1 MKAQETYSHLF
12 KNYRE
17 VLRLNAARAL
27 DGARDTAFARFESLG
42 LPNAKNEEYRYCD
55 LIPALEVDYGMN
67 LYRMGIPAHPGDVF
81 RCDVPS
87 MATRLF
93 FIVNDL
99 YYPHKKSLN
108 LPEGV
113 IYGSLNEQLKAHP
126 DLLEKYYNHL
136 CAQGEDAM
144 AALNTAMVQ
153 DGFVLYIPAGVQVEQ
168 PLQLVQMF
176 QGDIDIMATRRLLV
190 VLEEGASAQLIVCD
204 HAMSTARYF
213 SNQVSEI
220 FLGKGARLEYY
231 EMEMTHD
238 KTTRVCN
245 TYISQEA
252 DSDLLMNNIGLE
264 NGLTR
269 NNVELTFQ
277 APGAKAD
284 LSGLSLLSRQQQSDN
299 HVLVNHKAGGCN
311 SNQIFKYVLDG
322 AARGVF
328 GGKVLVLPDAQQTVA
343 LQSNANLCTSK
354 EARMHAMPQLE
365 IYADDVTCSHGS
377 ATGQIDENALFYM
390 RQRGLSEEGARM
402 FLKFAF
408 ASDIVERIQLTP
420 LQARVRMLINKRF
433 RGELSQCADCNIC
446 P

>member
-126 DLLEKYYNHL
+126 DLLEKCYNHL

-299 HVLVNHKAGGCN
+299 HVLINHKAGGCN

>member
-27 DGARDTAFARFESLG
+27 DGARDTAFARFEALG

-87 MATRLF
+87 LATRLF

-126 DLLEKYYNHL
+126 ELLEKYYNHL

-153 DGFVLYIPAGVQVEQ
+153 DGFVLYIPAGVQVEH

-204 HAMSTARYF
+204 HAMSAARYF

-238 KTTRVCN
+238 RTTRVCN
-245 TYISQEA
+245 TYISQA
-252 DSDLLMNNIGLE
+252 SDSDLLMNNIGLE

-328 GGKVLVLPDAQQTVA
+328 GGKVLVLPGAQQTVA

-408 ASDIVERIQLTP
+408 ASDIVERIQLKP

-433 RGELSQCADCNIC
+433 RGELSKCADCNIC

>member
-1 MKAQETYSHLF
+1 MKAQETYSNLF

-27 DGARDTAFARFESLG
+27 DGARDTAFARFEALG
-42 LPNAKNEEYRYCD
+42 LPTGKNEDYRYCD
-55 LIPALEVDYGMN
+55 LRPALEVDYGLN
-67 LYRMGIPAHPGDVF
+67 LFRMGIPAHPGEVF
-81 RCDVPS
+81 RCDVPTLS
-87 MATRLF
+87 TRLF
-93 FIVNDL
+93 FVVNDL
-99 YYPHKKSLN
+99 YYPNKKPIE

-113 IYGSLNEQLKAHP
+113 VFGSLNEQLKAHP
-126 DLLEKYYNHL
+126 ELLERYYNAL
-136 CAQGEDAM
+136 CSQSQDAM

-204 HAMSTARYF
+204 HAMSTAKYF

-238 KTTRVCN
+238 KVTRVSN
-245 TYISQEA
+245 TYVSQAA

-269 NNVELTFQ
+269 NNVELIFQ
-277 APGAKAD
+277 EAGSKAD

-299 HVLVNHKAGGCN
+299 HVVVNHKAGGCN
-311 SNQIFKYVLDG
+311 SNQTFKYVMDG

-328 GGKVLVLPDAQQTVA
+328 GGKVLVQPGAQQTVA

-390 RQRGLSEEGARM
+390 RQRGLSEEEARM

-408 ASDIVERIQLTP
+408 AGDIVERISLKP
-420 LQARVRMLINKRF
+420 LQARVRMLIGKRF
-433 RGELSQCADCNIC
+433 RGELSKCAECNIC

>member
-390 RQRGLSEEGARM
+390 RQRGLSEEGSRM

>member
-1 MKAQETYSHLF
+1 MKAQETYSNLF

-27 DGARDTAFARFESLG
+27 DGARDAAFARFEAMG
-42 LPNAKNEEYRYCD
+42 IPAANNEEYRYCD
-55 LIPALEVDYGMN
+55 LRPALEVDYGLN
-67 LYRMGIPAHPGDVF
+67 LYRMGIPAHPGEVF
-81 RCDVPS
+81 RCDVPTLS
-87 MATRLF
+87 TKLF
-93 FIVNDL
+93 FVVNDL
-99 YYPHKKSLN
+99 FYPNKKPVE
-108 LPEGV
+108 LPEGI
-113 IYGSLNEQLKAHP
+113 IYGSLNEQLKANP
-126 DLLEKYYNHL
+126 ELLERYYNAL
-136 CAQGEDAM
+136 CSQGKDAM

-176 QGDIDIMATRRLLV
+176 QGDIDIMATRRLLI
-190 VLEEGASAQLIVCD
+190 VLGEGASANVIVCD
-204 HAMSTARYF
+204 HAMSTAKYF
-213 SNQVSEI
+213 SNQVCEI
-220 FLGKGARLEYY
+220 FLGKDARLEYY

-238 KTTRVCN
+238 KVTRVSN
-245 TYISQEA
+245 TYVSQDA
-252 DSDLLMNNIGLE
+252 GSDLLMNNIGLE

-277 APGAKAD
+277 APDAKAD
-284 LSGLSLLSRQQQSDN
+284 LSGLSLLSRQQLSDN
-299 HVLVNHKAGGCN
+299 HVVVNHKAGGCN
-311 SNQIFKYVLDG
+311 SNQIFKYVMDG

-328 GGKVLVLPDAQQTVA
+328 GGKVLVQPQAQKTVA

-390 RQRGLSEEGARM
+390 RQRGLSEEEARM

-408 ASDIVERIQLTP
+408 ASDIVERISLKP
-420 LQARVRMLINKRF
+420 LQARIRMLIGKRF
-433 RGELSQCADCNIC
+433 RGELSKCAECNIC

>member
-42 LPNAKNEEYRYCD
+42 LPGAKNEDYRYCD
-55 LIPALEVDYGMN
+55 LLPALEVDYGLN
-67 LYRMGIPAHPGDVF
+67 LFRMGIPAHPGEVF

-87 MATRLF
+87 LSTRLF

-99 YYPHKKSLN
+99 YYPHKKALN

-113 IYGSLNEQLKAHP
+113 IYGSLNEQLKAYP
-126 DLLEKYYNHL
+126 ELLERYYNAL
-136 CAQGEDAM
+136 CSQGKDAM

-190 VLEEGASAQLIVCD
+190 ILEEGASANVIVCD
-204 HAMSTARYF
+204 HAMSTAKYF
-213 SNQVSEI
+213 SNQVGEI
-220 FLGKGARLEYY
+220 FLGKDARLEYY

-238 KTTRVCN
+238 QTTRVSN
-245 TYISQEA
+245 TYVSLEA
-252 DSDLLMNNIGLE
+252 GADLLMNNIGLE

-269 NNVELTFQ
+269 NNVEVIFQ

-299 HVLVNHKAGGCN
+299 HIVVNHKAGGCQ
-311 SNQIFKYVLDG
+311 SNQVFKYVMDG
-322 AARGVF
+322 SARGVF
-328 GGKVLVLPDAQQTVA
+328 GGKVLVQPDAQQTVA

-390 RQRGLSEEGARM
+390 RQRGLSEEEARM

-408 ASDIVERIQLTP
+408 ASDIVERIHLKP
-420 LQARVRMLINKRF
+420 LQARIRMLIGKRF
-433 RGELSQCADCNIC
+433 RGELSKCAECNIC

>member
-126 DLLEKYYNHL
+126 ELLEKYYNHL

>member
-1 MKAQETYSHLF
+1 MKAQETYSNLF

-27 DGARDTAFARFESLG
+27 DGARDTAFARFEALG
-42 LPNAKNEEYRYCD
+42 LPTGKNEDYRYCD
-55 LIPALEVDYGMN
+55 LLPALEVDYGLN
-67 LYRMGIPAHPGDVF
+67 LFRMGIPAHPGEVF
-81 RCDVPS
+81 RCDVPTLS
-87 MATRLF
+87 TRLF
-93 FIVNDL
+93 FVVNDL
-99 YYPHKKSLN
+99 YYPNKKPIE

-113 IYGSLNEQLKAHP
+113 VFGSLNEQLKAHP
-126 DLLEKYYNHL
+126 ECLERYYNAL
-136 CAQGEDAM
+136 CSQSQDAM

-204 HAMSTARYF
+204 HAMSTAKYF

-238 KTTRVCN
+238 KVTRVSN
-245 TYISQEA
+245 TYISQAA

-269 NNVELTFQ
+269 NNVELIFQ
-277 APGAKAD
+277 EAGAKAD

-299 HVLVNHKAGGCN
+299 HVVVNHKAGGCN
-311 SNQIFKYVLDG
+311 SKQTFKYVMDG

-328 GGKVLVLPDAQQTVA
+328 GGKVLVQPGAQQTVA

-390 RQRGLSEEGARM
+390 RQRGLSEEEARM

-408 ASDIVERIQLTP
+408 AGDIVERISLKP
-420 LQARVRMLINKRF
+420 LQARVRMLIGKRF
-433 RGELSQCADCNIC
+433 RGELSKCAECNIC

>member
-126 DLLEKYYNHL
+126 ELLEKYYNHL

-354 EARMHAMPQLE
+354 EARMHTMPQLE